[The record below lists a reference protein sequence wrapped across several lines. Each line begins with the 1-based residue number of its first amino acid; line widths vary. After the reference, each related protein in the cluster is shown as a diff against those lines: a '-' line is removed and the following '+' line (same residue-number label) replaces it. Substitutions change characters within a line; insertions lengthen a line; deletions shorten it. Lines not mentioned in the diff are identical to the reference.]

1 MKKVLKRLL
10 AFVLY
15 VMDDVC
21 YFAGVACVAYGI
33 GCFHKPSAYIAVG
46 VGLVAYALLISRK

>member
-1 MKKVLKRLL
+1 MKKVLKLIL
-10 AFVLY
+10 AFLLY
-15 VMDDVC
+15 VLDDVC

-33 GCFHKPSAYIAVG
+33 GCFYPPAAYIAVG